1 MFQRLQLGHRATVEL
16 LTYHEY
22 GKEKYAKL
30 GMEYTMGADARISK
44 DTLEQFKM
52 ILRDAGINI
61 IHT

>member
-1 MFQRLQLGHRATVEL
+1 MFQRLELGSRATVEL

-22 GKEKYAKL
+22 GKEKYSKL
-30 GMEYTMGADARISK
+30 GMEYTMGADARISRESL
-44 DTLEQFKM
+44 DQFKM